1 MFKSI
6 VVRLSNFLVTGGA
19 GFVGSHLTDHLV
31 KEGHDVIILDDL
43 SNGSEENVINS
54 KNVRL
59 VKGSVINI
67 PEQIL
72 SQSFDGIFHLATHPR
87 SFSLSDPYKDLEVNA
102 KGMLNI
108 LEIAKKQNIKVVF
121 TSNSGICG
129 NPDFVPV
136 DETHKDKP
144 STPYD
149 ANKLVSEH
157 YCKIYHNIYGVKCI
171 IFRLA
176 TVYGPRQKVNL
187 KLGWRPLVATLITD
201 VYSGN
206 SPTIYGSG
214 NQTRDLIHVSDVVQ
228 GLTKGFNSNIDNAE
242 VFLLSTN
249 TETSVNQVLEMVFDV
264 TGKRISINRKPENP
278 GDIPRMFLSF
288 GKAKKALGFEPKIT
302 LKDGIKDYL
311 NWLEKKSNH

>member
-1 MFKSI
+1 MSK
-6 VVRLSNFLVTGGA
+6 FLVTGGA

-31 KEGHDVIILDDL
+31 KDGHTVVILDDL
-43 SNGSEENVINS
+43 SNGSEENIFNI
-54 KNVRL
+54 KNTHL
-59 VKGSVINI
+59 IKGSVTSVPNEIT
-67 PEQIL
+67 

-87 SFSLSDPYKDLEVNA
+87 SFSLNDPFKDLEVNA
-102 KGMLNI
+102 KGMLNM
-108 LEIAKKQNIKVVF
+108 LEIAKKQNIKIVF

-129 NPDFVPV
+129 SPDFIPV

-201 VYSGN
+201 VYNGN
-206 SPTIYGSG
+206 NPTIFGSG

-249 TETSVNQVLEMVFDV
+249 TETSVNQVLEMIFEI
-264 TGKRISINRKPENP
+264 TGKKTNVNKKPENP

-288 GKAKKALGFEPKIT
+288 EKARKAVGFEPKIT
-302 LKDGIKDYL
+302 LRDGIKDYL
-311 NWLEKKSNH
+311 NWLIQRQKRD